1 MLTREENEMITRVG
15 RGTPAGELLRRYW
28 LPISVTQ
35 ELTEE
40 KPTKFVRVLGEDL
53 VLFRDKS
60 GRVGLLEDRC
70 SHRGASLSYG
80 RVEERG
86 ISCAYHGWLYD
97 IEGNCLEAPPEPT
110 GSKFCLSVKH
120 RAYPVQKLT
129 GLYWAYLGP
138 QPAPVIP
145 KIDVWA
151 RNDGRKKVFVQPRL
165 DCNWFQA
172 MENSV
177 DPAHL
182 QILHQDT
189 ALDAGRGRKPPNTT
203 RGFTDDIESFEFHEI
218 PLGIMKKRTYKN
230 GIIDEHPLIFPNI
243 LRQGN
248 GAQIR
253 VPIDDAHTMIF
264 IVRFF
269 PNPDGKITDDDE
281 TQIEYVKSY
290 KNPPHAL
297 HPLARF
303 TLDEVQAQDHM
314 AWETQG
320 PIADR
325 TRERLATSDRGVV
338 MLREMLKREIGRVQQ
353 GQDPKGIMRDPDHEI
368 FDTKVMESIREMTY
382 WREGKDTGVTKRAG

>member
-1 MLTREENEMITRVG
+1 MLTREENEMFTRVG
-15 RGTPAGELLRRYW
+15 PGTPAGELLRRYW
-28 LPISVTQ
+28 FPVSVAQ

-40 KPTKFVRVLGEDL
+40 SPTKFLRVLGEDL

-86 ISCAYHGWLYD
+86 ISCPYHGWLYD
-97 IEGNCLEAPPEPT
+97 IEGHCLETPPEPA
-110 GSKFCLSVKH
+110 GSKFCLTVKH
-120 RAYPVQKLT
+120 KAYPVQKLT
-129 GLYWAYLGP
+129 GLYWAYMGP

-151 RNDGRKKVFVQPRL
+151 RLDGRKKIFIQPRL

-182 QILHQDT
+182 QILHQET
-189 ALDAGRGRKPPNTT
+189 ALDAKRRPPPSTT
-203 RGFTDDIESFEFHEI
+203 RGFTDDIESFEFHEV
-218 PLGIMKKRTYKN
+218 PLGIMKKRKYKN
-230 GIIDEHPLIFPNI
+230 GVVDEHPLIFPNI
-243 LRQGN
+243 LRQFN

-253 VPIDDAHTMIF
+253 VPIDDTHTMIF
-264 IVRFF
+264 IVRFL
-269 PNPDGKITDDDE
+269 PAEGGSPAEEDNP
-281 TQIEYVKSY
+281 QVEYVKPY
-290 KNPPHAL
+290 KNPPDSL
-297 HPLARF
+297 HPYARF
-303 TLDEVQAQDHM
+303 RVDEVQAQDHM

-325 TRERLATSDRGVV
+325 TRERLATSDRGIV
-338 MLREMLKREIGRVQQ
+338 MLREMVKREIGRVQQ
-353 GQDPKGIMRDPDHEI
+353 GQDPKGIIRDPDHRI
-368 FDTKVMESIREMTY
+368 IDTKVMESIREMTY
-382 WREGKDTGVTKRAG
+382 WKEGRDTGVSRRAG